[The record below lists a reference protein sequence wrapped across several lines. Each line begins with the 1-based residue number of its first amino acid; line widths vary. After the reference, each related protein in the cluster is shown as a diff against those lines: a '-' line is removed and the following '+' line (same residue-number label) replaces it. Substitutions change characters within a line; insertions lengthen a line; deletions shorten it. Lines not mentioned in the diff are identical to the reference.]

1 MIAVSAIPIDFSQR
15 NRFGM
20 PLAHPGAMREWI
32 DRLEERTAQ
41 FAADVISLCKRLRH
55 IPGLENASKQLIES
69 SNSVASNHLA
79 MRRGRSDREF
89 ASKQQIVTEEIAES
103 VGWLE
108 LIDKVLAEPDAT
120 ARDLLREARELRA
133 IFAKGKKTMRGRLE
147 KEQRQRRRE

>member
-1 MIAVSAIPIDFSQR
+1 
-15 NRFGM
+15 
-20 PLAHPGAMREWI
+20 
-32 DRLEERTAQ
+32 
-41 FAADVISLCKRLRH
+41 
-55 IPGLENASKQLIES
+55 
-69 SNSVASNHLA
+69 